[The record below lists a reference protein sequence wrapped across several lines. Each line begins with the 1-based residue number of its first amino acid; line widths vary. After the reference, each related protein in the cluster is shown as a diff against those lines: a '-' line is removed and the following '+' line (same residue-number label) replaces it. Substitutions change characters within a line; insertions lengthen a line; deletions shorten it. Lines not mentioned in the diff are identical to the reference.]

1 MATYY
6 TVVQYLPNPL
16 SGERMNVGL
25 IAWSAGRIAARFI
38 DDWRRVQ
45 SFGGEDI
52 EFIRDFVRRVSEA
65 AEEHQPM
72 LTGFGDS
79 RRLDEDRLKQI
90 VGSWTHSVQFTEPRT
105 SLKSPEE
112 VLNELGPIFL
122 RPTHR
127 RVNKGR
133 DRRTAAALVAH
144 SVWTSVMQVV
154 EKPAHELLKRSY
166 PIKGKLDEHPFD
178 VVIAN
183 GKPFFA
189 AQGLSF
195 EIADTRT
202 LDKELQATAWAI
214 TDVRRGHR
222 DFPLAVLTLPPIG
235 KLGSI
240 LFDRAQKVFHGL
252 GATVADSPDDIE
264 RWARRLA
271 KKSLVHAGQ

>member
-1 MATYY
+1 MVTYY

-16 SGERMNVGL
+16 SGERINVGL
-25 IAWSAGRIAARFI
+25 IAWSNGRIAARFL

-45 SFGGEDI
+45 NFGGEDI
-52 EFIRDFVRRVSEA
+52 EFIRDFAHRVAEA
-65 AEEHQPM
+65 AEERQPM

-79 RRLDEDRLKQI
+79 RRLDEERLKQI
-90 VGSWTHSVQFTEPRT
+90 VGSWTHSVQFSEPRS

-112 VLNELGPIFL
+112 VLNELGPLFL
-122 RPTHR
+122 RAIHR
-127 RVNKGR
+127 RPQRGR

-144 SVWTSVMQVV
+144 SVWTSVALVV
-154 EKPAHELLKRSY
+154 ERPAHDLLKRGY

-195 EIADTRT
+195 EVGDTRT
-202 LDKELQATAWAI
+202 LDKEFQSTAWAI

-222 DFPLAVLTLPPIG
+222 DFPLAVLTLPPKG
-235 KLGSI
+235 RSV
-240 LFDRAQKVFHGL
+240 LFDRAQKVLRGL
-252 GATVADSPDDIE
+252 GAQVAESEEDVE
-264 RWARRLA
+264 KWAKRLA
-271 KKSLVHAGQ
+271 KKTLAHMG

>member
-1 MATYY
+1 MVTYY

-25 IAWSAGRIAARFI
+25 IGWGSGRIAARFI

-52 EFIRDFVRRVSEA
+52 EFIRDFARRVGEA
-65 AEEHQPM
+65 AEERQPM
-72 LTGFGDS
+72 LTGLGDS
-79 RRLDEDRLKQI
+79 PRLDEERLKKI
-90 VGSWTHSVQFTEPRT
+90 VGSWTHSVQFSEPRT

-122 RPTHR
+122 RATHR
-127 RVNKGR
+127 RAQKGR
-133 DRRTAAALVAH
+133 DRRAAAALLAH
-144 SVWTSVMQVV
+144 SVWTSVAQVV
-154 EKPAHELLKRSY
+154 ERPAHELLKRSY
-166 PIKGKLDEHPFD
+166 PIKGRLDDHPFD

-202 LDKELQATAWAI
+202 LDNEFQATAWAI
-214 TDVRRGHR
+214 TDVRSGRR
-222 DFPLAVLTLPPIG
+222 DFPLAVLTLPPKG
-235 KLGSI
+235 RSA
-240 LFDRAQKVFHGL
+240 LFDRAQKVFSGL
-252 GATVADSPDDIE
+252 GAQVAESGE
-264 RWARRLA
+264 EVEKWAKRLA
-271 KKSLVHAGQ
+271 RKALAPAG